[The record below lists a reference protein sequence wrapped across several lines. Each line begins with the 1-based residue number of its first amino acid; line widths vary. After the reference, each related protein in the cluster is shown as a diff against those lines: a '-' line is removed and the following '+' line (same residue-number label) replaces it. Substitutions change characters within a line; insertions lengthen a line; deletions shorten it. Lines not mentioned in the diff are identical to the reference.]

1 MDNNY
6 ACHETRAAV
15 CVGHFIQTPQRCPDQ
30 RLSIPNS
37 LIRLSNAVDTSFGA
51 REVGA
56 DGPCRA

>member
-1 MDNNY
+1 MQKSKV
-6 ACHETRAAV
+6 AAGV
-15 CVGHFIQTPQRCPDQ
+15 FIMY
-30 RLSIPNS
+30 LPNS